1 MSLQS
6 WAELLIASSA
16 DGAALNTSTTA
27 TSLLPT
33 SAKYTLPANFFNAPG
48 KVLRITLA
56 GRLSNANPTPGN
68 FTIDARLGPTSNI
81 VAANGGAMALNAAA
95 ANTNVAFWAE
105 LLATCRTIGT
115 STAATLMYQWRAM
128 SQALSALTTAGAV
141 TQFGPASAPAVG
153 TGFDSTIANVLD
165 IFGTFSVSNA
175 ANGITIHQYLVE
187 SLN

>member
-1 MSLQS
+1 MSAQS
-6 WAELLIASSA
+6 WAELLMASTA
-16 DGAALNTSTTA
+16 DGPALNTSITA

-33 SAKYTLPANFFNAPG
+33 SAKYTLPANYFSVG

-56 GRLSNANPTPGN
+56 GRLSNLNPTPGN

-115 STAATLMYQWRAM
+115 TTAATLMFQWRAM

-165 IFGTFSVSNA
+165 VFGTFSVSNA